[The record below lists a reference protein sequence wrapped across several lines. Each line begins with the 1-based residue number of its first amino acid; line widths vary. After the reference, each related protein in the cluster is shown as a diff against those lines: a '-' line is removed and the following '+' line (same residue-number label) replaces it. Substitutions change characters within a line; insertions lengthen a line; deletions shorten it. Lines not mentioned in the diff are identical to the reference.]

1 MFASGL
7 FRSRAAAVTAGATVA
22 LLIGLEGA
30 DALASGRTD
39 DDVQDAST
47 IALFG
52 AAMATAVTASSISLV
67 WRRPVP
73 RRNVPWSIGIFL
85 IWLGASVNRVAKHQL
100 GSAYRSKL
108 TVVSG
113 QQVVTSGLYR
123 FVRHP
128 MYSGSALICVGAS
141 VAVASP
147 ASAMW
152 ALPVGALIH
161 RITIEE
167 AMLRR
172 EMAEDYDQLGEGR
185 ARLIPG
191 LW

>member
-128 MYSGSALICVGAS
+128 MRRRLGRRGVPGIGHVGIAGRRPHPQDHDRGGH
-141 VAVASP
+141 AP
-147 ASAMW
+147 ARD
-152 ALPVGALIH
+152 G
-161 RITIEE
+161 
-167 AMLRR
+167 
-172 EMAEDYDQLGEGR
+172 
-185 ARLIPG
+185 
-191 LW
+191 

>member
-1 MFASGL
+1 M
-7 FRSRAAAVTAGATVA
+7 
-22 LLIGLEGA
+22 LIGLEGA

-73 RRNVPWSIGIFL
+73 RRSVPWSIGIFL

-123 FVRHP
+123 FIRHP
-128 MYSGSALICVGAS
+128 MYSGSALICAGAS

-152 ALPVGALIH
+152 ALPVGALVH

-172 EMAEDYDQLGEGR
+172 EMAEDYDQLVERR
-185 ARLIPG
+185 ARLIPC